1 MPNNNYYYY
10 IEKVNSLNTLEKI
23 TYELVMFQK
32 SPIFIDLYNEA
43 QEAKTENE
51 NIERI
56 EDIAKKL
63 NIKSDNEISTLKKS
77 LLYLEPSINNYLFDL
92 KIATSFG
99 LGIGGLIPSVMT
111 FMNRMELTIS
121 RENAIMIAAGV
132 ILSIIYTNK
141 KETTKIKKLTKKLI
155 NSIKDKKLKRSLIII
170 MMIGKKLWVSV
181 DKGLEFLAYTI
192 TAIPFANFLS
202 SFLRDVNFDPNLA
215 KQALTGLAIGAAIH
229 IFRQTAPK
237 IWGKFTKIFKRR
249 SKND

>member
-1 MPNNNYYYY
+1 MPNKNYYYY
-10 IEKVNSLNTLEKI
+10 IEQVNSLNTLEKI

-32 SPIFIDLYNEA
+32 SPIFLDFYNEA
-43 QEAKTENE
+43 QETETE
-51 NIERI
+51 DKNIDRI

-63 NIKSDNEISTLKKS
+63 NIKSDNEISILKKS

-92 KIATSFG
+92 KITTSFG

-132 ILSIIYTNK
+132 VLSIIYTNK
-141 KETTKIKKLTKKLI
+141 KETTKIKKLNKKLI

-170 MMIGKKLWVSV
+170 MMIGKKLWISV
-181 DKGLEFLAYTI
+181 DKALEFLAYTI

-215 KQALTGLAIGAAIH
+215 KQALAGLAIGAVLH

-237 IWGKFTKIFKRR
+237 IWGKFTGFFKRR
-249 SKND
+249 GKND

>member
-1 MPNNNYYYY
+1 MPNKNYYYY

-32 SPIFIDLYNEA
+32 SPLFLNLYNEA
-43 QEAKTENE
+43 QETETKNE
-51 NIERI
+51 NIESI
-56 EDIAKKL
+56 EGIAKKL
-63 NIKSDNEISTLKKS
+63 NIKSDSEISILKKT

-99 LGIGGLIPSVMT
+99 LGIGGLIPFVMT
-111 FMNRMELTIS
+111 FMNRMEITVS

-132 ILSIIYTNK
+132 VLSIIYTNK

-170 MMIGKKLWVSV
+170 MMIGKKLWIPV
-181 DKGLEFLAYTI
+181 DKALEFLAYTI

-202 SFLRDVNFDPNLA
+202 SFLRDVNFDPTLA
-215 KQALTGLAIGAAIH
+215 KQALTGLAIGAAVH
-229 IFRQTAPK
+229 IFRQTAP
-237 IWGKFTKIFKRR
+237 IFWGKFTKFFKRR
-249 SKND
+249 GKK